1 MEKLSVALNMHQ
13 PAKIKEPIKP
23 LMLFQLRSHSLGVCF
38 GQVKTEEKSNE
49 ITAIP
54 ELLDML
60 DLKGMIITIDA
71 MGCQKK
77 IVEKIAEKEA
87 EYVISLKGNQQSIH
101 RDVKEFFDHP
111 CDDAYYQCYNIQREE
126 DSIEIGHGR
135 IEKRTCY
142 LCDNSDWLSP
152 KRCMEESQ
160 WSWNARV
167 RKNGKE
173 DWKEI
178 Y

>member
-1 MEKLSVALNMHQ
+1 
-13 PAKIKEPIKP
+13 
-23 LMLFQLRSHSLGVCF
+23 MLFQLRSHSLGVCF

-87 EYVISLKGNQQSIH
+87 EYVISLKGNQQPRRRASGCCSHKVIA
-101 RDVKEFFDHP
+101 VGFNTL
-111 CDDAYYQCYNIQREE
+111 CYDTTGIK
-126 DSIEIGHGR
+126 SSAR
-135 IEKRTCY
+135 ISNRYTG
-142 LCDNSDWLSP
+142 
-152 KRCMEESQ
+152 M
-160 WSWNARV
+160 
-167 RKNGKE
+167 
-173 DWKEI
+173 
-178 Y
+178 